1 MKNQFINLHQYL
13 SNILG
18 TLNNINYEIQN
29 NTITTYCVISLIVF
43 LTLLGIVL
51 YAEQST
57 NVTVN
62 SLLDTHADLDR
73 RTNDNSY
80 PINMTFR
87 QNIPGRGTAAFLYDI
102 NDRTGLRMA
111 RLITNRAQSFVTI
124 NGVVGIIYVNN
135 PNYSTGVVN
144 SQGNLLIRVNNYS
157 LRIVDGVRPIL
168 TRGLPVDRQL
178 HDREDVTILT
188 ILPNNNPNPN

>member
-1 MKNQFINLHQYL
+1 
-13 SNILG
+13 
-18 TLNNINYEIQN
+18 
-29 NTITTYCVISLIVF
+29 
-43 LTLLGIVL
+43 
-51 YAEQST
+51 
-57 NVTVN
+57 
-62 SLLDTHADLDR
+62 
-73 RTNDNSY
+73 
-80 PINMTFR
+80 MTFR